1 MVGKLINFDI
11 AKDGISTVE
20 QKVETEL
27 VDEIESQTQK
37 ILDNLLSEMD
47 KFAETAIDQSD
58 AKYKDCLKRYAN
70 GVALADL
77 PVQSQENIEDKKIV
91 WENLKIKTNIEEAF
105 KSIEIEKA
113 SVESALIDAENA
125 LAEFEKSIEAEFANN
140 GSLIDGLNGKIGEY
154 KKILEIKKGENRN
167 LKESIESLKKTN
179 ADIESQNRV
188 LAAELKIEKRELEF
202 IEKRF
207 LSERAELQEK
217 IEELQKRLESIGKE
231 ADMLKKEKVDIE
243 LQYLQSKKAFEQAD
257 SLNIALKQEVE
268 VKNQVIESKEV
279 AIRAK
284 DIELQNRDFEIRKIE
299 EKAYQNDAIQLNKI
313 HLLEDKIAQDS
324 AKYSQESLHYSKIID
339 SLEETVVQNSANYS
353 KTLEDLQSKLSDAMN
368 LAHTMEI
375 EKHEALDA
383 ASRVQKEINS
393 IQKELKLAKNEAIS
407 LNSQIDDLKA
417 KLSDAQKQKEQLI
430 ANKLNSTLQVKRD
443 SYVEQIPNRS
453 KIFRAAFIV
462 LPIFI
467 ILLLG
472 YLLFAHYYKA
482 PVIQKALKAE
492 ITSLTTELDSK
503 SEYIASITAEQ
514 NELKSK
520 VSALNDKLK
529 LFEADKAEALKELT
543 KLQKEEAIAPL
554 AAANAAVTT
563 ATVATTTPFLLSNQL
578 IENIYFESG
587 SSSLSQ
593 NEITKIKAVA
603 EKYNTNPYVFIR
615 LEGHTDNTMF
625 RIPIFHQYSN
635 NLSLSIARAAE
646 VSRILVQYGMDTK
659 QISIVG
665 LSDMYPIMPNDN
677 PENREKNRRV
687 EIKVTGKQ

>member
-1 MVGKLINFDI
+1 IMVGKLINFDI

-179 ADIESQNRV
+179 ADIESENRV

-202 IEKRF
+202 VEKRF

-231 ADMLKKEKVDIE
+231 AEMLKKEKVDIE
-243 LQYLQSKKAFEQAD
+243 FQYLQSKKEFERAD
-257 SLNIALKQEVE
+257 GLNIAIKQELE

-279 AIRAK
+279 AIQAK

-324 AKYSQESLHYSKIID
+324 ARYSQESVHYSKIID
-339 SLEETVVQNSANYS
+339 SLEEAIVQNSANYS
-353 KTLEDLQSKLSDAMN
+353 ETLEDLQGKLSDAMN
-368 LAHTMEI
+368 LAHAMEI

-407 LNSQIDDLKA
+407 LNGQIDDLKA

-467 ILLLG
+467 ILLLV
-472 YLLFAHYYKA
+472 YLLFAYYYKA

-503 SEYIASITAEQ
+503 SEYIESITAEQ

-529 LFEADKAEALKELT
+529 IFEADKAEALKELT
-543 KLQKEEAIAPL
+543 KLQKEATAPL
-554 AAANAAVTT
+554 AAA
-563 ATVATTTPFLLSNQL
+563 VATPTATPFLLSNQL
-578 IENIYFESG
+578 IGSIYFESG

-593 NEITKIKAVA
+593 NEITKIKAIA

-625 RIPIFHQYSN
+625 RIPIFHSN

-687 EIKVTGKQ
+687 EIKVTGKP